1 MKLRASLFSLTVGLF
16 ACAEAT
22 PHTEC
27 TSAADCVSGVCNL
40 DGTCQ
45 SVDPSTS
52 SSTGAGGAG
61 GAGGAATSTTS
72 SSSTGTGG
80 DNACTPNGDG
90 TITRDEVP
98 LAAGLHATFRV
109 ATNATFDTA
118 GEVQGDGSR
127 IWDLSVDLAGDHGVL
142 VETLPLAGQWFEPDF
157 AGATYATRLSDTDD
171 LLGVFEVNDT
181 ALLLRGVV
189 SPSAGATQTTLDYQ
203 PPAQT
208 LAFPLKEGDT
218 FSSSSIITGT
228 ALGIFA
234 TYQEDYESKVDAH
247 GLLKTPFGDFQVLR
261 VRVDLTRTLGVVPT
275 VTRSF
280 IFVTE
285 CFGTVAN
292 IVSQANESADEWS
305 DAAEVRRLAP

>member
-1 MKLRASLFSLTVGLF
+1 MTLRHSSFLLTAFLF

-22 PHTEC
+22 PHAEC
-27 TSAADCVSGVCNL
+27 SAGSDCVSGVCNL

-45 SVDPSTS
+45 PIDGATS
-52 SSTGAGGAG
+52 SSSGAGGAG
-61 GAGGAATSTTS
+61 GAGGSGAATSS

-80 DNACTPNGDG
+80 DNACTPNNDG
-90 TITRDEVP
+90 VITREEIP

-109 ATNATFDTA
+109 ATNATVDTA
-118 GEVQGDGSR
+118 GVTQADGSR
-127 IWDLSVDLAGDHGVL
+127 VWDLSGALPGDHGVL
-142 VETLPLAGQWFEPDF
+142 VETLPLTGQWFEPDF
-157 AGATYATRLSDTDD
+157 AGATYATRLSDTEE

-189 SPSAGATQTTLDYQ
+189 SPSAGVSQTSLDYQ
-203 PPAQT
+203 PPAET
-208 LAFPLKEGDT
+208 LVFPLQEGDT
-218 FSSSSIITGT
+218 FASSSLITGT
-228 ALGIFA
+228 ALGVFA
-234 TYQEDYESKVDAH
+234 TYQEDYDSKVDAH

-261 VRVDLTRTLGVVPT
+261 VSVTLTRTLGLVTT

-292 IVSQANESADEWS
+292 MVSQSNEAGSEWT
-305 DAAEVRRLAP
+305 DAAEVRRLSP